1 VRALLAPDLCLSRA
15 HVADGGVVGAGTAV
29 PATREGPGEAEVLP
43 ERAEAD
49 VPQGPLRC
57 GHLRRRPARPRSLQ
71 HVPRCKFP
79 TSPLIII
86 YLDGK
91 ENPFCILKVLVHGS
105 ADCLQGRGIYNMSH
119 GIGKKE

>member
-1 VRALLAPDLCLSRA
+1 VLCLCLPPRYLG
-15 HVADGGVVGAGTAV
+15 HVADGFVVVVGAGTAV

-49 VPQGPLRC
+49 VPQRPLRR
-57 GHLRRRPARPRSLQ
+57 GHLRRRPARPRSFQ
-71 HVPRCKFP
+71 HVPRCKCP

-91 ENPFCILKVLVHGS
+91 ENPICILNVLVHGS
-105 ADCLQGRGIYNMSH
+105 VLIA
-119 GIGKKE
+119 